1 MLKEDYLY
9 VASDYYRDAE
19 DFLHRYR
26 LTVDDFYAVKSKR
39 FKLFV
44 DLRMAAECALKANIV
59 YHLCSEF
66 CRKDAINKAEGY
78 SHSIKNMT
86 IDVGPSLDQIL
97 FNSLDQF
104 FIDLDKLCVGLRY
117 RLDGM
122 DYREANE
129 DFYYKTIGDD
139 EWLDALYENLKKFT
153 ADIGKKLSRHSR
165 IIPSGEL
172 FNEILKP
179 RFNKYRDK
187 KPSSKKSGA

>member
-26 LTVDDFYAVKSKR
+26 LTVDDFYAIKSKR

-44 DLRMAAECALKANIV
+44 DLRMAAECALKASIV

-66 CRKDAINKAEGY
+66 CRKDAIRKAENY
-78 SHSIKNMT
+78 KHSIEEMKN
-86 IDVGPSLDQIL
+86 DVAPFVDKVL
-97 FNSLDQF
+97 FNFLDKF
-104 FIDLDKLCVGLRY
+104 FLDLDKLPIGLRY

-129 DFYYKTIGDD
+129 EFYYKTIGDD
-139 EWLDALYENLKKFT
+139 DWLDGLYENLKKFT
-153 ADIGKKLSRHSR
+153 DDIGKKLSNHSR
-165 IIPSGEL
+165 IIPSSEL
-172 FNEILKP
+172 FNEIFKP
-179 RFNKYRDK
+179 SFNKYRNQ
-187 KPSSKKSGA
+187 KPISKKSRG

>member
-26 LTVDDFYAVKSKR
+26 LTVDDFYATKSKR
-39 FKLFV
+39 FKLFI
-44 DLRMAAECALKANIV
+44 DLRMAAECALKASIAYYNQ
-59 YHLCSEF
+59 SEL
-66 CRKDAINKAEGY
+66 CRKDLIQKTKCYGHKIKEMKDELKSNSNLILTK
-78 SHSIKNMT
+78 SIEKYF
-86 IDVGPSLDQIL
+86 L
-97 FNSLDQF
+97 
-104 FIDLDKLCVGLRY
+104 DLDNLPVGVRY

-129 DFYYKTIGDD
+129 EIYYQTIGDD
-139 EWLDALYENLKKFT
+139 DWLDGLYENLKQFVS
-153 ADIGKKLSRHSR
+153 DIGKKLSSHSR
-165 IIPSGEL
+165 VIPSSEL

-179 RFNKYRDK
+179 SFNKYRDQ